1 MAANSF
7 SYSARPCSR
16 LRSNSADFFFSWNA
30 ARLLSP
36 YLASPPLDSSLLVL
50 YSASSAAARAKFL
63 GKLAAFPFATF
74 VTLLHVG
81 HL

>member
-1 MAANSF
+1 MAELQR
-7 SYSARPCSR
+7 YSR
-16 LRSNSADFFFSWNA
+16 LIPKEPEPLSAHYLSI
-30 ARLLSP
+30 AR
-36 YLASPPLDSSLLVL
+36 LDSSLL

-63 GKLAAFPFATF
+63 GKLPALPFGTF

>member
-36 YLASPPLDSSLLVL
+36 YLGLASPPLDSSLP